1 GAGAHCGGAGSVHAP
16 PPERMV
22 ATAPG
27 PERDP
32 HDPAASDP
40 APHPRRLRGAAG
52 VRGRAAAASPAASQ
66 RSAWPAHR
74 LRNCP
79 TPSASSSSGLI
90 GHRGR
95 PLAGRGRLTRPAH
108 VSRLRRR
115 MPRALRF
122 LAPLLMASTVFGCG
136 GPSLDPEA
144 ERGRQVYLAQ
154 CTACHAT
161 DPAQA
166 GPVGP
171 PVKGS
176 TRELLESKGVRGTYP
191 PEYRPKRPTAVM
203 PLQPQVANDIP
214 ALAAYLQ

>member
-1 GAGAHCGGAGSVHAP
+1 
-16 PPERMV
+16 MV
-22 ATAPG
+22 ATTPG

-52 VRGRAAAASPAASQ
+52 VRGRAAAASAAAAQRPA
-66 RSAWPAHR
+66 RPAHR
-74 LRNCP
+74 LRDRQA
-79 TPSASSSSGLI
+79 PSASSASGLI
-90 GHRGR
+90 AHRGR
-95 PLAGRGRLTRPAH
+95 PLAGRGRLTRPAC

-115 MPRALRF
+115 MPRASRF
-122 LAPLLMASTVFGCG
+122 LALLLMASAVVGCG
-136 GPSLDPEA
+136 GPTLDPEA

-171 PVKGS
+171 PLKGS
-176 TRELLESKGVRGTYP
+176 TRELLESKVLRGTSP
-191 PEYRPKRPTAVM
+191 PGYRPKRPTAVM
-203 PLQPQVANDIP
+203 PPQPQVANDIP
-214 ALAAYLQ
+214 ALAAYLK